1 MKPLESLPISTH
13 LARTFR
19 NLHQFR
25 FGGPTETLSAIAI
38 AASVVSV
45 LPPMSGIG
53 PLIADS
59 IASAMESRG
68 LPAPAIPG
76 EIITGVI
83 AGSLAAIAAG
93 WIFWRIS
100 EPVRKSFTL
109 PSTVMIESDEP
120 PVRAFSTGGLLIGYT
135 TDKGEPFFMPDW
147 NLFRHLWIIGMSGMG
162 KTVAGSLMMF
172 QQIQRGGGLL
182 FVDGKLDYDNID
194 TIYRYA
200 AWCGRAHEVKII
212 NPGDPKLS
220 NTYSP
225 VFNGDAFEVTSRI
238 MALVPEDPG
247 ADYYRGEATDALMTI
262 IGAIQATGK
271 RFTIED
277 LVILLNNSLALEEL
291 ETDLARRAPAHPA
304 LRKLRLWLDRFRV
317 PMEKKDNPLAG
328 KPDIEKIKKNL
339 GGVSSKIAAFASGD
353 FGEVLNTYAP
363 EVRLDEEITG
373 GGIVYVALPTMGKQE
388 AAYPFAKML
397 VGDVKTVCSWLQ
409 KDPAKRP
416 KIPFM
421 CFLDEARSY
430 ISESW
435 GVFFEQARSAGLFL
449 MPAFQTLPQ
458 DSTEADTIDRVV
470 GNTTSKM
477 FFRLGTPE
485 TAEKAADHI
494 GEVRR
499 ATRTMGE
506 SEGAGVSANTT
517 RVSPG
522 VMGAQNES
530 AAINYREAEEHLV
543 SAKALQG
550 LDIGEAIFLY
560 EGRHVMDLRIPAIE
574 FSTEMK
580 RRLGKTNVNRRRYD
594 ATANK
599 LGLNLAKRV
608 DGLLSVK
615 KAIKKTAEVSQ

>member
-1 MKPLESLPISTH
+1 MKPLERLPLSTH
-13 LARTFR
+13 VARTFA
-19 NLHQFR
+19 NIQQFR
-25 FGGPTETLSAIAI
+25 FGGPTETLAAIGLAVG
-38 AASVVSV
+38 ATAV
-45 LPPMSGIG
+45 LPPLANLTPLYAALVAGGLASLSSGW
-53 PLIADS
+53 
-59 IASAMESRG
+59 
-68 LPAPAIPG
+68 
-76 EIITGVI
+76 
-83 AGSLAAIAAG
+83 LA
-93 WIFWRIS
+93 WRVM
-100 EPVRKSFTL
+100 EPVRKSYTL
-109 PSTVMIESDEP
+109 PSTVMVESDRP
-120 PVRAFSTGGLLIGYT
+120 PVEAFSTGGLLVGYT
-135 TDKGEPFFMPDW
+135 TDRGEPFFMPDW

-162 KTVAGSLMMF
+162 KTVAGSMMMF

-194 TIYRYA
+194 AIYRYA
-200 AWCGRAHEVKII
+200 AWAGRAHEVKII
-212 NPGDPKLS
+212 NPGDPSMS

-225 VFNGDAFEVTSRI
+225 VFNGDAFEITSRI

-262 IGAIQATGK
+262 VGAILETGK

-277 LVILLNNSLALEEL
+277 LVILLNNALALEEL
-291 ETDLARRAPAHPA
+291 ETDLARRAPSSPA
-304 LRKLRLWLDRFRV
+304 LRKLRLWLDRFRI

-339 GGVSSKIAAFASGD
+339 GGVSSKIAAFATGD

-363 EVRLDEEITG
+363 EVRLDEEIMN

-409 KDPAKRP
+409 KDPSKRP

-477 FFRLGTPE
+477 FFRIGTPE
-485 TAEKAADHI
+485 TAEKVADHI
-494 GEVRR
+494 GEVKR

-506 SEGAGVSANTT
+506 SEGAGVSAQTT

-522 VMGAQNES
+522 VTGAQNES
-530 AAINYREAEEHLV
+530 LAVAYRESEEYLI
-543 SAKALQG
+543 APKALQG

-560 EGRHVMDLRIPAIE
+560 EGRHVMNLRIPEIQ
-574 FSTEMK
+574 FSPEMK
-580 RRLGKTNVNRRRYD
+580 ARLGKAKVNKRRYD
-594 ATANK
+594 AAANK

-608 DGLLSVK
+608 ESLLSVK
-615 KAIKKTAEVSQ
+615 KTIKKTAEKES